1 MSRLRP
7 AAAAGCVLLGVVT
20 AVAAVLL
27 HQAGWGW
34 WLLALAA
41 PLSVTLALPAGLLRV
56 AYAAPFTVLA
66 WLASFPRP
74 EGDYLVTATP
84 TGYGFL
90 FGSLVL
96 LGIAGLTMPRMKR

>member
-1 MSRLRP
+1 MSRRL
-7 AAAAGCVLLGVVT
+7 AGTVGCVLLGLVT

-27 HQAGWGW
+27 HHSGWGW

-41 PLSVTLALPAGLLRV
+41 PLSVTLALPAGAWRI
-56 AYAAPFTVLA
+56 AYAVPFTVLA

-84 TGYGFL
+84 SGYGFL

-96 LGIAGLTMPRMKR
+96 LGIALVTMPRMNR